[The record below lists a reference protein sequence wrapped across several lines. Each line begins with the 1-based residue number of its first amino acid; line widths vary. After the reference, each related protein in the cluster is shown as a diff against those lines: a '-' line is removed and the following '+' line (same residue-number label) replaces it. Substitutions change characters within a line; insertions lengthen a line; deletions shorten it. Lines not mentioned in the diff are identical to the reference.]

1 MLPTQSLLLYRFVQD
16 RHRAG
21 YPAYLKDKAPGSLPD
36 SVHQ

>member
-1 MLPTQSLLLYRFVQD
+1 MLPAQSLLFSRLVQD

-36 SVHQ
+36 SVH